1 MLDSPRMTR
10 ALLLLTAVGLVGGLA
25 LQAAGVSRVADG
37 LWIGISCIA
46 LLPLLVD
53 TARQLWHRN
62 AGVDLIAILAM
73 AGALAFGEYLA
84 GAVIALMLSTGAAL
98 EQYAAGRAERELSA
112 LLKRAPHVAHRMD
125 GDVLTDISVDQV
137 QIGDRLLVKE
147 SDSVP
152 VDGRTLEV
160 ATLDESA
167 LTGES
172 RLVEREIGDAV
183 SSGGVNAGAPF
194 LMQALATAEAST
206 YAGIIRLVE
215 SAQERKSP
223 FVRMADRY
231 AALFVPLTL
240 AVAGGAWAYSGD
252 PVRALAVLVVATPC
266 PLLLA
271 APIAVVSGISRC
283 ARRGIIVRD
292 GGALEALAQAQVL
305 FFDKTGTLTM
315 GAPRLS
321 DVAVT
326 GTLDAES
333 VLRLAASLEQVSSHV
348 LAAAVVRT
356 ARDRGLTLAL
366 PTASAE
372 VAGGGIDGV
381 VEGHR
386 LAVGSMR
393 WVSGQAGGDEA
404 EALRRRLARHGGS
417 SVVVAVDGVLV
428 GALLLD
434 DPIRPDTPRTIRA
447 LRRLGMREMV
457 MVTGDREQAATAVG
471 AAIGV
476 DRILAEQS
484 PESKVIA
491 VAAARDAGAITVMVG
506 DGINDAAALA
516 SANVGVA
523 MGARGATASSEAA
536 DIVIAVDRLDRL
548 EEAVRIAQRT
558 RRIARESVLLG
569 MGLAFVAMGAAAV
582 GLLAPVGGALLQE
595 GIDAAAILWALR
607 ALQGLPQRRLRGSVD
622 PAFIRAL
629 RLEHRSIEAEVDR
642 LRDAAGQLDQLSG
655 PEASALLAD
664 VGHLIEDVLLPHERD
679 DEGRVYPVLSAA
691 MRGDDPLA
699 PLSRTHHELELR
711 TREFAVLQEH
721 VAADGP
727 TPAERA
733 DFQRL
738 LYGLHAVLRLHNAQ
752 EEELFHELS
761 DS

>member
-1 MLDSPRMTR
+1 M
-10 ALLLLTAVGLVGGLA
+10 
-25 LQAAGVSRVADG
+25 
-37 LWIGISCIA
+37 
-46 LLPLLVD
+46 
-53 TARQLWHRN
+53 
-62 AGVDLIAILAM
+62 
-73 AGALAFGEYLA
+73 
-84 GAVIALMLSTGAAL
+84 
-98 EQYAAGRAERELSA
+98 
-112 LLKRAPHVAHRMD
+112 
-125 GDVLTDISVDQV
+125 
-137 QIGDRLLVKE
+137 
-147 SDSVP
+147 
-152 VDGRTLEV
+152 
-160 ATLDESA
+160 
-167 LTGES
+167 
-172 RLVEREIGDAV
+172 
-183 SSGGVNAGAPF
+183 
-194 LMQALATAEAST
+194 
-206 YAGIIRLVE
+206 
-215 SAQERKSP
+215 
-223 FVRMADRY
+223 
-231 AALFVPLTL
+231 
-240 AVAGGAWAYSGD
+240 
-252 PVRALAVLVVATPC
+252 
-266 PLLLA
+266 
-271 APIAVVSGISRC
+271 
-283 ARRGIIVRD
+283 
-292 GGALEALAQAQVL
+292 
-305 FFDKTGTLTM
+305 
-315 GAPRLS
+315 
-321 DVAVT
+321 
-326 GTLDAES
+326 
-333 VLRLAASLEQVSSHV
+333 
-348 LAAAVVRT
+348 
-356 ARDRGLTLAL
+356 
-366 PTASAE
+366 
-372 VAGGGIDGV
+372 
-381 VEGHR
+381 
-386 LAVGSMR
+386 
-393 WVSGQAGGDEA
+393 
-404 EALRRRLARHGGS
+404 
-417 SVVVAVDGVLV
+417 AVDGVLV

-447 LRRLGMREMV
+447 LRRLGMRELV
-457 MVTGDREQAATAVG
+457 MVTGDREEAATAVG

-655 PEASALLAD
+655 PQASALLAD